1 MEGRKNIRM
10 QGWDFTSPGWYFIT
24 ICTQGMKSRFGT
36 IVNGRMVLNDAGRKA
51 AEFWRDIPA
60 HFPRAVVDEYV
71 VMPNHVHGLLQLVE
85 RDTACRVPVER
96 QLESFG
102 KPVAGSVSTIV
113 RSYKS
118 AVTRALGEN
127 VWQGRFY
134 EVRARDDTAR
144 ANIRNY
150 IRFNPQNYDVV
161 MNVGEPRYVGN
172 KELLERSKLGFLA
185 SRGET
190 SSHGNLPI
198 KADEVIISG
207 FLSPLERKVFWAAL
221 QHKRPMI
228 WVKPWGLDLNM
239 DTACRVHMDI
249 EQSIAA
255 GRLLV
260 LSPFSDD
267 IEAPSVRRA
276 AWCNQYTLEH
286 ADRMV
291 IGHLNPD
298 GMLACIL
305 AEADPDKEIIYL

>member
-1 MEGRKNIRM
+1 
-10 QGWDFTSPGWYFIT
+10 
-24 ICTQGMKSRFGT
+24 
-36 IVNGRMVLNDAGRKA
+36 
-51 AEFWRDIPA
+51 
-60 HFPRAVVDEYV
+60 
-71 VMPNHVHGLLQLVE
+71 MPNHVHGLLQLVE

-96 QLESFG
+96 QFEAFG
-102 KPVAGSVSTIV
+102 KPVAGSVSTII

-127 VWQGRFY
+127 IWQGRFY

-172 KELLERSKLGFLA
+172 KELLERPKLGFLA

-239 DTACRVHMDI
+239 DTARDTACRVHMEKAI
-249 EQSIAA
+249 SE

-260 LSPFSDD
+260 LSPFSDE